1 MSFRTPSA
9 SCITAVAA
17 LALGACDRDP
27 TGSRGDEIASVAV
40 GNDAD
45 VVCALTT
52 EGGAYCWGGINFL
65 GNLGTGSIDTNE
77 IYHTT
82 PEAVAGGVRFTT
94 ISPGPTYTCATTA
107 GDELYCWGYFPGA
120 ADTARVPA
128 PRVMAGVRFANVQAL
143 GWGLGPCGLS
153 PEGQAACATL
163 EWTGFTPVAAP
174 GQAFSS
180 YSRSLSFVAT
190 ERSSSR
196 TYIHQ
201 CGLREG
207 MVLCWGENWYGEMG
221 NGARTPVDGFEPVTT
236 PTPIA
241 GSTRFSSVGTGM
253 NHACALATDAT
264 AWCWGRGLYGM
275 LGTGG
280 TADSPAPAQV
290 AGGLRLASLS
300 VGKFHA
306 CGVATDG
313 AAYCWGLNERGALGG
328 GTAAEFSATPVLVAG
343 GLRWK
348 QVSAGENTS
357 CGVTDDAA
365 VYCWGRNVSGELGNG
380 SHTDS
385 PVPVR
390 VSFPL

>member
-1 MSFRTPSA
+1 MFFRNTSA
-9 SCITAVAA
+9 SCIAAVAA

-27 TGSRGDEIASVAV
+27 TGSRGDEIASVTVA
-40 GNDAD
+40 NDAP

-52 EGGAYCWGGINFL
+52 EGGAYCWGGNNFS

-77 IYHTT
+77 VYHTT

-94 ISPGPTYTCATTA
+94 ISPAPTYTCATTA
-107 GDELYCWGYFPGA
+107 GAELYCWGEYPGA
-120 ADTARVPA
+120 VGVGKVPA
-128 PRVMAGVRFANVQAL
+128 PQVMAGVRFADVRAM

-153 PEGQAACATL
+153 PEGQAACAAFGGA
-163 EWTGFTPVAAP
+163 GFTPVAP
-174 GQAFSS
+174 GQAFSAFT
-180 YSRSLSFVAT
+180 RSLSFVAAGGN
-190 ERSSSR
+190 SSR

-207 MVLCWGENWYGEMG
+207 MVLCWGENWYGELG
-221 NGARTPVDGFEPVTT
+221 NGSRTPVNGFEPVLT
-236 PTPIA
+236 PSPVA

-253 NHACALATDAT
+253 NHACALATDGT

-275 LGTGG
+275 LGTGS
-280 TADSPAPAQV
+280 TDDSLAPAQV

-313 AAYCWGLNERGALGG
+313 AAYCWGLNGQGALGA
-328 GTAAEFSATPVLVAG
+328 GTAVEFSATPVLVAG

-348 QVSAGENTS
+348 QVSAGESTT

-365 VYCWGRNVSGELGNG
+365 VYCWGQGGSGQLGNG
-380 SHTDS
+380 AQTDS

-390 VSFPL
+390 VAFPL